1 MATARA
7 TPRPAS
13 ARPGQGTA
21 GRAAAALLAVALPAA
36 GTAQPAAAGV
46 ETRSLYAAPGWA
58 VVLGH
63 DTDDGTLWC
72 AAETANRRD
81 QALHLMMLGDGR
93 AGIAV
98 VDSRWALEEGP
109 VAVLV
114 EVDRAAF
121 PVQGF
126 AAGTVITVLP
136 SDPAEGRRLVAA
148 LAVAATAA
156 LRDSRGGWVAG
167 FSLPGIGPA
176 AAALADC
183 AAAIAP
189 PGAPP
194 PR

>member
-1 MATARA
+1 MAAARA
-7 TPRPAS
+7 TPPPAT
-13 ARPGQGTA
+13 ARPGPGPA
-21 GRAAAALLAVALPAA
+21 GRVGAALLAAALAS
-36 GTAQPAAAGV
+36 PAAAGV

-81 QALHLMMLGDGR
+81 QALQLMMLGDGR

-98 VDSRWALEEGP
+98 VDPRWALAEAT
-109 VAVLV
+109 VALRL
-114 EVDRAAF
+114 ELDGGAF

-126 AAGTVITVLP
+126 AAGSVITVLP
-136 SDPAEGRRLVAA
+136 ADPAEGRRLVAA
-148 LAVAATAA
+148 LAVAGTAA
-156 LRDSRGGWVAG
+156 LRDRRGGWIAG

-189 PGAPP
+189 PAAPL